1 MVIEQEFSLPSP
13 RDAYFRL
20 QDPEGGPIEDPPKP
34 TEPTVPVKDPPDSGE
49 APTKEPPQ
57 GPDEID
63 GPVRD
68 PRVPGQPTRKQV
80 D

>member
-1 MVIEQEFSLPSP
+1 MTIALAIHPQLGDPDISF
-13 RDAYFRL
+13 
-20 QDPEGGPIEDPPKP
+20 QDPGGGPIEDPPKP
-34 TEPTVPVKDPPDSGE
+34 TDPTVPVKEPPTSE
-49 APTKEPPQ
+49 PPTKEPPS
-57 GPDEID
+57 GPDEVD